1 MVSLEVEANQSD
13 NLMRR
18 GERGEFD
25 LVFFKQEVGA
35 GHGHLALTEQ
45 MVWVSGPNYVPAP
58 DESVP
63 LILFPEGCAYR
74 RFAIN
79 SLDARRRPWH
89 LSLVGPSFDCLTSA
103 VAEGLGISVLARTL
117 VAPPLRILRRDA
129 DLPQLPAVELVY
141 SVRKT

>member
-1 MVSLEVEANQSD
+1 
-13 NLMRR
+13 
-18 GERGEFD
+18 
-25 LVFFKQEVGA
+25 
-35 GHGHLALTEQ
+35 

-141 SVRKT
+141 SVRKHSNSRVVSELADFITDHLLGGLVSSEAI